1 MGVTRR
7 ICLAAL
13 LAATLGSAIV
23 APVAPAFAKDGDGGS
38 DGGGSSGSGNSGSG
52 NDGGGDDGDNHGGDD
67 DGGDDHGKDGAGGH
81 DASGGGYGPN
91 DSDRARDAVRSGQ
104 IMPLKTM
111 LRKIDA
117 TRYGRIIDIRLS
129 RSPSRDV
136 YQLKLR
142 DYSGA
147 IRTLRVDA
155 RSGSLLGGG

>member
-23 APVAPAFAKDGDGGS
+23 APVAPAFAKDGDGGG
-38 DGGGSSGSGNSGSG
+38 DGSGSSGSG

-67 DGGDDHGKDGAGGH
+67 DGGDDDGKNGAGSH

-129 RSPSRDV
+129 RSQSRDV

-142 DYSGA
+142 DNAGA

>member
-23 APVAPAFAKDGDGGS
+23 APVAPAFAKDGDGGG
-38 DGGGSSGSGNSGSG
+38 DGSGSSGSG

-67 DGGDDHGKDGAGGH
+67 DGGDDDGKDGAGSH

-142 DYSGA
+142 DNNGA

>member
-23 APVAPAFAKDGDGGS
+23 APVAPAFAKDGDGGG
-38 DGGGSSGSGNSGSG
+38 DGGGSSGSGN
-52 NDGGGDDGDNHGGDD
+52 DGGDDDGDNHGGDD
-67 DGGDDHGKDGAGGH
+67 DGGDDDGKDGAGSH

-129 RSPSRDV
+129 RSQSRDV

-142 DYSGA
+142 DNNGA

>member
-23 APVAPAFAKDGDGGS
+23 ASVAPAFAKDGDGGG
-38 DGGGSSGSGNSGSG
+38 DGSGSSGSG

-67 DGGDDHGKDGAGGH
+67 DGGDDDGKDGAGSH

-129 RSPSRDV
+129 RSQSRDV

-142 DYSGA
+142 DNNGA

>member
-7 ICLAAL
+7 IYLAAL

-23 APVAPAFAKDGDGGS
+23 APVAPAFAKDGDGGG
-38 DGGGSSGSGNSGSG
+38 DGSGSSGSG

-67 DGGDDHGKDGAGGH
+67 DGGDDDGKDGAGSH

-129 RSPSRDV
+129 RSQSRDV

-142 DYSGA
+142 DNTGA

>member
-23 APVAPAFAKDGDGGS
+23 APVAPAFAKDGDGGG
-38 DGGGSSGSGNSGSG
+38 DGSGSSGSG

-67 DGGDDHGKDGAGGH
+67 DGGDDDGKNGAGSH

-142 DYSGA
+142 DNTGA

>member
-7 ICLAAL
+7 IYLAAL
-13 LAATLGSAIV
+13 LAATLGSAI
-23 APVAPAFAKDGDGGS
+23 ATPVAPAFAKDGDGGG
-38 DGGGSSGSGNSGSG
+38 DGSGSSGSG

-67 DGGDDHGKDGAGGH
+67 DGGDDHGKDGAGSH

-129 RSPSRDV
+129 RSQSRDV

-142 DYSGA
+142 DNNGA

>member
-23 APVAPAFAKDGDGGS
+23 APVAPAFAKDGDGGG
-38 DGGGSSGSGNSGSG
+38 DGSGSSGSG

-67 DGGDDHGKDGAGGH
+67 DGGDDHGKNGAGSH

-129 RSPSRDV
+129 RSPQRDV

-142 DYSGA
+142 DNNGA

>member
-23 APVAPAFAKDGDGGS
+23 APVAPAFAKDGDGGG
-38 DGGGSSGSGNSGSG
+38 DGSGSSGSG

-67 DGGDDHGKDGAGGH
+67 DGGDDDGKDGAGSH
-81 DASGGGYGPN
+81 DASGGSYGPN

-129 RSPSRDV
+129 RSQSRDV

-142 DYSGA
+142 DNNGA

>member
-23 APVAPAFAKDGDGGS
+23 APVAPAFAKDGDGGG
-38 DGGGSSGSGNSGSG
+38 DGSGSSGSG

-67 DGGDDHGKDGAGGH
+67 DGGDDDGKDGAGSH

-129 RSPSRDV
+129 RSQSRDV

-142 DYSGA
+142 DNAGA

>member
-23 APVAPAFAKDGDGGS
+23 APVAPAFAKDGDGGG
-38 DGGGSSGSGNSGSG
+38 DGSGSSGSG

-67 DGGDDHGKDGAGGH
+67 DGGDDDGKDGAGSH

-129 RSPSRDV
+129 RSQSRDV

-142 DYSGA
+142 DNTGA

>member
-23 APVAPAFAKDGDGGS
+23 TPVAPAFAKDGDGGG
-38 DGGGSSGSGNSGSG
+38 DGSGSSGSG

-67 DGGDDHGKDGAGGH
+67 DGGDDHGKDGAESH
-81 DASGGGYGPN
+81 DASGGGYGAN

-142 DYSGA
+142 DNNGA